1 MLIIVCLVLALI
13 LLGIL
18 ELRRHYSVIHSIP
31 NRIHINGTRGKSS
44 VTRLVH
50 GALREGGIKTIAKT
64 TGSAPRVILE
74 DGREIPIVRPR
85 GANIIEQVRVFA
97 FAAKRKPEAMV
108 IECMAV
114 MPEYQWIAEHR
125 MVHSTIGVITN
136 ARPDHMREMGP
147 TVQNVARSLCN
158 SLPSN
163 RVAFTCEHKLFGL
176 MRKAAAK
183 RGTTLHEVTDEGV
196 SDEEMRLFGH
206 IEHKENV
213 TLAMAVAAELGVDRD
228 TALRGMVKSR
238 PDCGALQLH
247 RVDHEDKELI
257 FVNALAAN
265 DPESTLAIWERV
277 IAHENDSGA
286 TIFMLNTRQDRY
298 ERSLQLVEMVHENTQ
313 YERLVLIGESTDRL
327 LSYCWKLGM
336 KPDKVI
342 GLGLVY
348 PEVVFNTIVKLPFH
362 KMGIY
367 GIGNVHG
374 GGHEVAHY
382 FQERSRT

>member
-13 LLGIL
+13 LLGIY

-31 NRIHINGTRGKSS
+31 HRIHVNGTRGKSS
-44 VTRLVH
+44 VTRLIH
-50 GALREGGIKTIAKT
+50 GALCEGGIRTIAKT
-64 TGSAPRVILE
+64 TGSAPRVLLE
-74 DGREIPIVRPR
+74 DGREIPIYRAR

-97 FAAKRKPEAMV
+97 FAAKRKPQAMV

-114 MPEYQWIAEHR
+114 MPEYQWVAEHR

-136 ARPDHMREMGP
+136 ARPDHLREMGP

-163 RVAFTCEHKLFGL
+163 KVAYTCEHKLIGL
-176 MRKAAAK
+176 MQKVAGK
-183 RGTTLHEVTDEGV
+183 RGTMLHEVTDAV
-196 SDEEMRLFGH
+196 VTDEDMRQFGY

-213 TLAMAVAAELGVDRD
+213 ALAMAVAAELGIDRD
-228 TALRGMVKSR
+228 TALRGMLKAR

-247 RVDHEDKELI
+247 RVNHEGKELV

-277 IAHENDSGA
+277 IAHEENPGA

-327 LSYCWKLGM
+327 LTYCWKLGM

-348 PEVVFNTIVKLPFH
+348 PEVVYNTIAQLPFH
-362 KMGIY
+362 KMGVY

-382 FQERSRT
+382 FQERSRS